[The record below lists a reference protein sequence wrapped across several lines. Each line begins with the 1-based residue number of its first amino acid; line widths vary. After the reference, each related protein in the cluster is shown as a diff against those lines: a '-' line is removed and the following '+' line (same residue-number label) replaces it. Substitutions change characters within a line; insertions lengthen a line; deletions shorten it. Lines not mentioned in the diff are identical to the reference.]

1 MKSVTQ
7 PREDKES
14 WRHTNPNRQWGQH
27 LQVIFLAL
35 RQRFWHSEFLEK
47 QIFLME
53 MVNQLLKNYR
63 VKEGICYLFTKS
75 CSYFWRKK
83 KSLKNKRE
91 YYCIPCCLL
100 WLFCFFVKPAEGSA
114 CLKAWQFFLAISAD
128 LIKDIT
134 SPCKTCISWNI
145 IPLQST
151 LG

>member
-1 MKSVTQ
+1 VKSGTQ

-75 CSYFWRKK
+75 CSCFLRKK
-83 KSLKNKRE
+83 KKALKIR
-91 YYCIPCCLL
+91 
-100 WLFCFFVKPAEGSA
+100 G
-114 CLKAWQFFLAISAD
+114 
-128 LIKDIT
+128 
-134 SPCKTCISWNI
+134 NI
-145 IPLQST
+145 IVFPAVCFDFSVSLSN
-151 LG
+151 LLKVLHA